1 MRAMD
6 ENEIMAVL
14 ESVVIRDSLS
24 LFMTKLTEQHRT
36 HPDYQATMQFVGS
49 LYKKF
54 ARIAAQKVTKD
65 EVGNYTIRRNMR
77 TDFDLN

>member
-1 MRAMD
+1 MD
-6 ENEIMAVL
+6 DNEIMQVL

-49 LYKKF
+49 LFKKYS
-54 ARIAAQKVTKD
+54 RIASQQVTKD
-65 EVGNYTIRRNMR
+65 EFGNYALRRNLR
-77 TDFDLN
+77 SDFDLN